1 MTDWYLCYKGNTQ
14 TVVCLGP
21 FNETLDDHYRLSN
34 EDATLIGVCKY
45 MPKFMAKRRVINLYN
60 NYSDTVLKHEF
71 VFKCLNKY

>member
-1 MTDWYLCYKGNTQ
+1 MTDWYLCSKGNTQ

-21 FNETLDDHYRLSN
+21 FNKTLDVHYRLSN

-60 NYSDTVLKHEF
+60 NYSDTVFKHEF
-71 VFKCLNKY
+71 VFKCLNHH